1 MIVLYML
8 PCVVV
13 SLGFYSLHSMSKL
26 RVRIIIFVNQHFS
39 APHVKTSKDP
49 EVITLK
55 YLEDA
60 KSLFAGLSFLYLVH
74 IFANPSQDI

>member
-8 PCVVV
+8 PCV
-13 SLGFYSLHSMSKL
+13 
-26 RVRIIIFVNQHFS
+26 RVRILIFVNQHFS

-60 KSLFAGLSFLYLVH
+60 KSLFVGLSFSHLVH
-74 IFANPSQDI
+74 IFANPSQGI